1 MKETEVLE
9 EQKHE
14 CHCKENKEC
23 KHECHNDENK
33 ECNCGNHKETRKEK
47 KDKEHKLKEEIKKL
61 EEENKA
67 LIEKVKFAQA
77 EQINYRRRKDEETA
91 NLLKYANQDLIS
103 EIILVVDNFE
113 RAIKLD
119 DNDLT
124 DELSKFLAGFKMM
137 YGTLADI
144 LKKYGVEEIN
154 RVGEIFNPNE
164 EQALL
169 TDCVE
174 DKEDEEVLEVLL
186 KGYKLKGRVIRPAS
200 VKVNQK

>member
-1 MKETEVLE
+1 MIMENNEVLE

-14 CHCKENKEC
+14 CCGGEGHECQHEC
-23 KHECHNDENK
+23 KCE
-33 ECNCGNHKETRKEK
+33 GHKETRKEK
-47 KDKEHKLKEEIKKL
+47 KDKENKLKEEIKRL
-61 EEENKA
+61 EVEKEE
-67 LIEKVKFAQA
+67 LVEKVKLAQA
-77 EQINYRRRKDEETA
+77 ELINYRRRKDEEVT
-91 NLLKYANQDLIS
+91 NMLKFANQDLIS

-137 YGTLADI
+137 YGTLVDT
-144 LKKYGVEEIN
+144 LKKFGVEEIN
-154 RVGEIFNPNE
+154 RVGEVFDPSQ

-174 DKEDEEVLEVLL
+174 ELEDEVVIEVLL

-200 VKVNQK
+200 VKINQK